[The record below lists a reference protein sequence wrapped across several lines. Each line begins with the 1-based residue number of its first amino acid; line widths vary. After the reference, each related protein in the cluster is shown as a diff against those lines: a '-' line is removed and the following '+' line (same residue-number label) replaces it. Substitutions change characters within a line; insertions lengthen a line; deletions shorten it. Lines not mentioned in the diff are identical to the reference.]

1 MQECN
6 SEKSIP
12 KRNSR
17 TPSTATSTTDIK
29 SLSISKKRILHKSL
43 SVKQAVFSS
52 HLVNYSQILLKK
64 IPCIAKRW
72 AFIDKRILQ
81 IKTDQQTVQC
91 MLELYK
97 EYNHQEKQLKILKS
111 RVKKRENY
119 NNIEKEQAY
128 KLLEKYNNLQNR
140 SHYSERQSD
149 NLIQVALDSKRI
161 ELNEILDNIK
171 EYKNELLNDFN
182 HVTENQEKV
191 NENLNNIKKKN
202 SRNLN

>member
-1 MQECN
+1 
-6 SEKSIP
+6 
-12 KRNSR
+12 
-17 TPSTATSTTDIK
+17 
-29 SLSISKKRILHKSL
+29 
-43 SVKQAVFSS
+43 
-52 HLVNYSQILLKK
+52 
-64 IPCIAKRW
+64 
-72 AFIDKRILQ
+72 
-81 IKTDQQTVQC
+81 

-191 NENLNNIKKKN
+191 NENLNNIKKKIQEI
-202 SRNLN
+202 